1 MQRRGRSVLLHF
13 CVSQRG
19 GTPRKKAAKSRITDE
34 YVEVSGLYTKIFD
47 VESLASL
54 NWNRTYQGKMES
66 YSAIGSS
73 MKQFYTNISADFNKS
88 ISAGADLGV
97 FSASVERQFGFFAG
111 ASYEKTSNEIF
122 YTTAQLFS
130 TNLVEIDERANLSQ
144 FTSVLSDSF
153 LSDISKLE
161 DGTIDAKTIIEKYG
175 THSILAGYYGG
186 RIESNYYLR
195 NTGTV
200 WEANV
205 ETKYKNGIKASFD
218 KLASAG
224 TNIEFS
230 IKAEVL
236 DKSEETTEH
245 FNAYGIGGANFSALT
260 QADFMN
266 HYKDWVDSMNDLSLE
281 KSVIVAL
288 PQRSLVAIWDLL
300 PINYLKAK
308 EKLSDYFNCVAT
320 QTHSEFLAKFE
331 RSYSSSEISEEKNA
345 SFGGGSGEESN
356 PYIINTKEHLLNIA
370 KVLPSIG
377 YNGNTAGKYFALGKD
392 LNLGVWESKIIFNG
406 NLDGRGKTISY
417 AQTIDT
423 DNDYYG
429 GVFKATAG
437 ATITNLL
444 LDVDISRTSETSKNG
459 YVGGLVGEASNSIF
473 SRIGVRGNINLV
485 NKKSSGIC
493 RAGGI
498 IGYLRAGSVHECK
511 TEIEISGSAYRP
523 RFGGIV
529 GEAET
534 LGPVNSITIEN
545 CYMINGSI
553 VATNSGDSVLGG
565 IVGRVE
571 RGSNG
576 TKTYVNI
583 ISCYADFYMSTQG
596 YNGAMV
602 GLSEGNGVTKLT
614 AVYWNSS
621 RCAAVIEDTT
631 DKGAVGRTD
640 MRGTDYSGGN
650 WRESN
655 IWVLS
660 TFDSPR
666 LAWER

>member
-1 MQRRGRSVLLHF
+1 MRKKTKTTWYILIIFILLAVVI
-13 CVSQRG
+13 VSFAG
-19 GTPRKKAAKSRITDE
+19 CKPPKDDEKTNGIINALSFSEKKAALENDSNSTYYGIGRTINVITDE

-308 EKLSDYFNCVAT
+308 EKLSEAT
-320 QTHSEFLAKFE
+320 APPMKTITVGTGDAERKLGGETVLFRHEKTLVSRPLALP
-331 RSYSSSEISEEKNA
+331 RGLSSEQKAIVNYDGFGLRVIYDYNSQYKKDVISIDMLCGVKTL
-345 SFGGGSGEESN
+345 N
-356 PYIINTKEHLLNIA
+356 PELACRLL
-370 KVLPSIG
+370 G
-377 YNGNTAGKYFALGKD
+377 
-392 LNLGVWESKIIFNG
+392 
-406 NLDGRGKTISY
+406 
-417 AQTIDT
+417 
-423 DNDYYG
+423 
-429 GVFKATAG
+429 
-437 ATITNLL
+437 
-444 LDVDISRTSETSKNG
+444 
-459 YVGGLVGEASNSIF
+459 
-473 SRIGVRGNINLV
+473 
-485 NKKSSGIC
+485 
-493 RAGGI
+493 
-498 IGYLRAGSVHECK
+498 
-511 TEIEISGSAYRP
+511 
-523 RFGGIV
+523 
-529 GEAET
+529 
-534 LGPVNSITIEN
+534 
-545 CYMINGSI
+545 
-553 VATNSGDSVLGG
+553 
-565 IVGRVE
+565 
-571 RGSNG
+571 
-576 TKTYVNI
+576 
-583 ISCYADFYMSTQG
+583 
-596 YNGAMV
+596 
-602 GLSEGNGVTKLT
+602 
-614 AVYWNSS
+614 
-621 RCAAVIEDTT
+621 
-631 DKGAVGRTD
+631 
-640 MRGTDYSGGN
+640 
-650 WRESN
+650 
-655 IWVLS
+655 
-660 TFDSPR
+660 
-666 LAWER
+666 